1 MKATTKTYW
10 YLEHGSGYWMQES
23 IRQVLNSIG
32 GDPYSDDIEFSSRE
46 TGREFATAVLRRYI
60 DLLNAE
66 DIRANFY
73 DKGDTK
79 KAMGEVGIN
88 DHTYRQDYRLE
99 GRFIGE
105 PEIRIGER
113 GQTILHRE
121 VEVRVSRGVEVVKT
135 VTVDGEEFT
144 RKTIET
150 AYSSW
155 YPAFPEQVS
164 ISIYDGTR
172 VEVA

>member
-10 YLEHGSGYWMQES
+10 FLEHGTGYWMQES

-32 GDPYSDDIEFSSRE
+32 CDPNREDIEFPSRE
-46 TGREFATAVLRRYI
+46 TGREFGTAVLRRYVE
-60 DLLNAE
+60 LLNNE
-66 DIRANFY
+66 VIRANFS

-99 GRFIGE
+99 GRFIGK
-105 PEIRIGER
+105 PEIRIGEW
-113 GQTILHRE
+113 GKMILHRE

-144 RKTIET
+144 RKTVET

-164 ISIYDGTR
+164 ISIYDGKR